1 MNGAVHRLP
10 VAAATHA
17 TRRAVFKFQI
27 RKQPNSQTVL
37 LLLLLLRS
45 SLLSSVPFLSSLV
58 PEAGNNNAFV
68 VSLSYFPLLEI
79 RFLSSSEVFLFR
91 WSRALCKIL
100 VRFLFPLT

>member
-10 VAAATHA
+10 VATTHA

-37 LLLLLLRS
+37 LLLLRS

-58 PEAGNNNAFV
+58 PEAGNNNNAFV

-100 VRFLFPLT
+100 VRFLSLLT